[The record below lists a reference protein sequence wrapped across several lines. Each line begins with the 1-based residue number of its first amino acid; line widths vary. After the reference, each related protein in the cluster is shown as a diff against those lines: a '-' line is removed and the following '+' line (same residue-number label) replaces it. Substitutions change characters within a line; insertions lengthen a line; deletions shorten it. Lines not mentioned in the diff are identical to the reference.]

1 MKISV
6 IVCTHNPRADYLP
19 RVLAALRAQTLPLT
33 DWELLL
39 VDNAS
44 REPLAGRIDLAWL
57 PHARHLRE
65 EKTGLTHARLC
76 GIAAASG
83 ELLVFV
89 DDDNVLRADYLAAVL
104 KIGAEHPGLGAWS
117 GSCLPEFEVEPAAE
131 LRPWLAGLVIEK
143 ITSPVWAKLRT
154 SSAAT
159 PMGAGMVVRQTQARH
174 YRELVLKDPLRQSL
188 DRSGQALGSG
198 GDTDMALC
206 GFDLGLGAGRFPE
219 LELTHLIPARRV
231 TLEYLEGI
239 HAGFGYG
246 GVVMQAINRPGVLP
260 QPPRFAAARIFLK
273 NFLWLAAG
281 KSCVQRRL
289 RVADEKGKL
298 RAQRAL
304 AKI

>member
-1 MKISV
+1 MKISA
-6 IVCTHNPRADYLP
+6 IICTHNPRADYLA
-19 RVLAALRAQTLPLT
+19 RVLAALRAQTLPPT

-44 REPLAGRIDLAWL
+44 KEPLAGRIDLSWH

-76 GIAAASG
+76 GITAAQG

-89 DDDNVLRADYLAAVL
+89 DDDNVLRADYLAATL
-104 KIGAEHPGLGAWS
+104 KIAADYPQLGAWS
-117 GSCLPEFEVEPAAE
+117 GSCLPEFEMEPAAE

-143 ITSPVWAKLRT
+143 ITLPVWAKLRT

-188 DRSGQALGSG
+188 DRSGQTLGSG
-198 GDTDMALC
+198 GDTDVALC

-246 GVVMQAINRPGVLP
+246 GVVMQAINPPGVSP
-260 QPPRFAAARIFLK
+260 QPPRWGTVRLWVK
-273 NFLWLAAG
+273 NILWRAAG
-281 KSCVQRRL
+281 KSRVERRL
-289 RVADEKGKL
+289 RLAEEKGKL
-298 RAQRAL
+298 RAQQDF
-304 AKI
+304 K